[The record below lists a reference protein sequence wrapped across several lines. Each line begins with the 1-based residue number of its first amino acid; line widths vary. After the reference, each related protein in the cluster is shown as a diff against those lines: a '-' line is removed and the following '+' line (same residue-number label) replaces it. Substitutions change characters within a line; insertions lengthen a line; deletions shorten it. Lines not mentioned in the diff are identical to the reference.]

1 MITMS
6 AVGLAVLAAACFALA
21 AAFQHRAARV
31 AFDGSTEP
39 VATRRLTPRR
49 LLRTVR
55 NRWWLL
61 GLGVAGLGAVLH
73 IGAIALAPVSVVQ
86 PVGVLAVPFAV
97 LLGSRLA
104 GTRPSRTV
112 VGAVLLC
119 MVGVAVFVA
128 LAVGSS
134 DTARLTDGRLL
145 SAGLVIG
152 GIVIIFAVL
161 GARGPH
167 WIRSAGWASA
177 GAVLYGFVSTLM
189 RAVFLMLADGVPPT
203 DPMVVGAVLGMI
215 ACFGCGLW
223 LIQQALASGRPEV
236 VVGAQTVL
244 DPAVAVLAGVVLL
257 GEGTH
262 LSAPAV
268 AGLVVAAVVAMT
280 GVFRLARHQALHP
293 SPGDIPSQQGAE
305 SHRFADLGREP
316 HSPDDHRLERSPVG
330 STSHPGKE
338 AFR

>member
-1 MITMS
+1 MITLS
-6 AVGLAVLAAACFALA
+6 AVGLAVLAAGCFAVA
-21 AAFQHRAARV
+21 AAFQHRAAGV
-31 AFDGSTEP
+31 AFDGSAEP
-39 VATRRLTPRR
+39 VATRRLTPCR

-61 GLGVAGLGAVLH
+61 GLGLAGLGAVLH

-112 VGAVLLC
+112 VGAVALC
-119 MVGVAVFVA
+119 MVGVAAFVA
-128 LAVGSS
+128 LAAGSN
-134 DTARLTDGRLL
+134 DAAKFTDGRLL

-152 GIVIIFAVL
+152 GIVITFAVL

-167 WIRSAGWASA
+167 WVRSAGWASA

-189 RAVFLMLADGVPPT
+189 RAVFLMLGDGVPPT
-203 DPMVVGAVLGMI
+203 DPMLVSVALGI
-215 ACFGCGLW
+215 VACFGCGLW

-257 GEGTH
+257 GEGSH

-268 AGLVVAAVVAMT
+268 AGLVVAAVVAMA
-280 GVFRLARHQALHP
+280 GVFRLARHQAQQQVP
-293 SPGDIPSQQGAE
+293 SEPPARETAE
-305 SHRFADLGREP
+305 SRWFEDLVHEP
-316 HSPDDHRLERSPVG
+316 QPAHDHRLERSPVG

-338 AFR
+338 D